1 MLYVDIT
8 RQIGIRRF
16 KNLVLFVQDKK
27 VPKQQRVT
35 CVCIVYVL
43 PMFVQELHH
52 ATLIKI
58 P

>member
-35 CVCIVYVL
+35 CVRIVYVL